1 MSTVSLKLLAKK
13 KIIKTEKRDDF
24 ESLNIPP
31 VSNKKKPTKQLN
43 QRITKPKNI
52 YDSVLH
58 LFLIQEREL
67 FTTYMYVFFSG
78 HK

>member
-31 VSNKKKPTKQLN
+31 VSNKKKLNRTIKPTHYK
-43 QRITKPKNI
+43 TKK
-52 YDSVLH
+52 YL
-58 LFLIQEREL
+58 
-67 FTTYMYVFFSG
+67 
-78 HK
+78 

>member
-1 MSTVSLKLLAKK
+1 MSTVSLKLQAKK
-13 KIIKTEKRDDF
+13 KHHQNRKERWFWIFKHT
-24 ESLNIPP
+24 P
-31 VSNKKKPTKQLN
+31 VSNKKNPTKQLN

-52 YDSVLH
+52 YDLVLY